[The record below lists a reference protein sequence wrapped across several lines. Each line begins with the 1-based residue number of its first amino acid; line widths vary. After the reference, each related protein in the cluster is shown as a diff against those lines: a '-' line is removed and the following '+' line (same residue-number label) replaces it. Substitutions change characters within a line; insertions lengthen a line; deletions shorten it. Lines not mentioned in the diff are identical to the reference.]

1 MQLALSDDYDRADEL
16 LSDDDG
22 GRASSASSPPRTS
35 ESVPPDVL
43 RNSKILQVCS
53 PPAYTS
59 FLISSGDIPASIPP
73 RSDDIFEPSCGSSTE
88 IVRR

>member
-53 PPAYTS
+53 PPGIH
-59 FLISSGDIPASIPP
+59 FLPHFFWRHSGIYSA
-73 RSDDIFEPSCGSSTE
+73 TK
-88 IVRR
+88 RRYL